1 MESTK
6 TLAKKELAKAL
17 KESKKYQVRIGN
29 TIHLYLMSE
38 EELKKQQKNI
48 EKKIERALNG
58 GQTVTKDKMRRWI
71 TVEPILDFVR
81 DREGN
86 PIREKYTFQGNNGDK
101 ILCKRTLVTENI
113 ETKELSKEKLSNT
126 WRLFDSIMG
135 E

>member
-17 KESKKYQVRIGN
+17 KESKRYQVRIGN

-48 EKKIERALNG
+48 EKKIERALNR
-58 GQTVTKDKMRRWI
+58 GQTVTEDKMRRWI
-71 TVEPILDFVR
+71 TVDPILDFVR

-86 PIREKYTFQGNNGDK
+86 PIREKYTFQGNSDK
-101 ILCKRTLVTENI
+101 ILCERTLVTENI
-113 ETKELSKEKLSNT
+113 ETKELSQEKLSNT